1 MASATVSSA
10 NWSSAR
16 RRAVM
21 QHMGSTLVPAAFAYA
36 LAAPLIGLTLI
47 WGSAF
52 VAMLCQVVSSSGA
65 NLGLA
70 LSLIWNAI
78 VAVFTAATLPAA
90 LTGVWVALLSP
101 FAPQDQRFYAG
112 AAAIG
117 MVIGF
122 LFIQAPEGAGAM
134 FGGQLFLGVVGAVCG
149 FLCAWAF
156 RNGVLKRDEAERDNL
171 ARDRAER
178 LARERVAGSAADR
191 R

>member
-10 NWSSAR
+10 NWSTAR
-16 RRAVM
+16 RRVVM
-21 QHMGSTLVPAAFAYA
+21 QHIGSTIVPGALSHA
-36 LAAPLIGLTLI
+36 LAAPMIGLTLI

-52 VAMLCQVVSSSGA
+52 VAMVCQVAWSGGA
-65 NLGLA
+65 GLAPALGLT
-70 LSLIWNAI
+70 WGAI
-78 VAVFTAATLPAA
+78 VAAYTAAALPAA
-90 LTGVWVALLSP
+90 LAGVWVALLSP

-117 MVIGF
+117 MVSGF
-122 LFIQAPEGAGAM
+122 LFIRAPEDAGAM

-171 ARDRAER
+171 ARDRADR
-178 LARERVAGSAADR
+178 LARERASASVADR